1 MASRM
6 KLFFST
12 MLFVFILT
20 TPRLQAQ
27 YTTASLEGTV
37 LDASGAVVPDAA
49 ITLRNIE
56 TGLMKATRTTTNGSF
71 LLPGLAVG
79 EYRLTV
85 EKAGFSTYVREGIK
99 LAVDQAATL
108 TITLE
113 VGQAAQQVT
122 VLGDLNPISTR
133 EATIG
138 QTIDQTQVIDLPL
151 NGRQVQN
158 LVFLAAGTTDLSD
171 RYCGVNCEGGT
182 YPGQQQAGVSGS
194 GPGGVNYQLDGAGHN
209 DVYLNANL
217 PFPNPDAIQEFRLEA
232 NNLSAV
238 YGDGAAVVNVVSKSG
253 TNELHFDLFE
263 FLRNGKLNA
272 LAVPFPA
279 KCQLRVSH
287 SKGSFQKC
295 RKQG

>member
-1 MASRM
+1 
-6 KLFFST
+6 

-20 TPRLQAQ
+20 TPRVQAQ

-85 EKAGFSTYVREGIK
+85 EKAGFSTYAREGIK

-138 QTIDQTQVIDLPL
+138 QTIDQTQVI
-151 NGRQVQN
+151 
-158 LVFLAAGTTDLSD
+158 
-171 RYCGVNCEGGT
+171 
-182 YPGQQQAGVSGS
+182 
-194 GPGGVNYQLDGAGHN
+194 
-209 DVYLNANL
+209 
-217 PFPNPDAIQEFRLEA
+217 
-232 NNLSAV
+232 
-238 YGDGAAVVNVVSKSG
+238 VNV
-253 TNELHFDLFE
+253 
-263 FLRNGKLNA
+263 A
-272 LAVPFPA
+272 A
-279 KCQLRVSH
+279 
-287 SKGSFQKC
+287 
-295 RKQG
+295 